1 VKPELRRIA
10 VVVPAHNEEALIP
23 ACLAALRDAANLV
36 SLPVRILVV
45 LDDCT
50 DRTADVCGSFGVETC
65 RISARNVGLA
75 RAVGARTLLANE
87 TAPESVWLATTDAD
101 TRVESTWLR
110 HQVELARS
118 GADVVL
124 GIVQLGDDV
133 PPGQLRR
140 TFEANYR
147 KRLSRDG
154 THQHVHGAN
163 LGLRAGVYLRA
174 GGFAPIATHED
185 HRLLQQLHSMEDITI
200 EAPQSLRVRT
210 SGRTNA
216 RSDQGF
222 GTHLKWIETQPRTGP
237 GPGLATRSP

>member
-1 VKPELRRIA
+1 M
-10 VVVPAHNEEALIP
+10 VVPAHNEEALIP
-23 ACLAALRDAANLV
+23 ACLTALRDAA
-36 SLPVRILVV
+36 SLISVPVRVVVV

-50 DRTADVCGSFGVETC
+50 DRTADICDRFGVETC
-65 RISARNVGLA
+65 RIVARNVGLA

-87 TAPESVWLATTDAD
+87 IAPESVWLATTDAD
-101 TRVESTWLR
+101 TRVETTWLR

-133 PPGQLRR
+133 PPGRR
-140 TFEANYR
+140 RRDFEANYR

-163 LGLRAGVYLRA
+163 LGLRASVYLRA
-174 GGFAPIATHED
+174 GGFAPVAAHED
-185 HRLLQQLHSMEDITI
+185 RRLLEQLYSLEDVTI

-216 RSDQGF
+216 RSDQGL
-222 GTHLKWIETQPRTGP
+222 GTDLKRVESQRPHRTRAGP
-237 GPGLATRSP
+237 TDSSA